1 MPDKLKELPEKSYS
15 VMHKL
20 WKATTTLL
28 VLTAAFIITLMP
40 APTKATGTVPDP
52 GPKLGPRKLKK
63 LVRSVGFRKESAKI
77 AWALAMRESGGYYQ
91 IVSQPNTN
99 GTRDW
104 GLFQF
109 NDVHRSWL
117 DFQYILDPGYNT
129 TAAWNLSKQGTDFSA
144 WGIGD
149 QGYAGYLKK
158 TSPQTYK
165 LIQERLNAYIIQYPP
180 KKA

>member
-1 MPDKLKELPEKSYS
+1 MSEQLKQVPETSYKLIQ
-15 VMHKL
+15 KL
-20 WKATTTLL
+20 WKAITTVL

-40 APTKATGTVPDP
+40 APTKASEPPSTP

-63 LVRSVGFRKESAKI
+63 LVRSVGFRKENAKI
-77 AWALAMRESGGYYQ
+77 AWAIAMRESAGYYQ
-91 IVSQPNTN
+91 IVSQPNTD

-117 DFQYILDPGYNT
+117 DFQYILDPNYNA

-165 LIQERLNAYIIQYPP
+165 LIQDRLNAYIVQYPP